1 MPTNVRAT
9 SQVVNPADL
18 RPMPY
23 GQASARSIRDAIF
36 EPLWGGRRALVDLF
50 GDELRIRDQDG
61 EILDGYDLLREAV
74 REAAQAMELVLDG
87 YLLPAP
93 LRDTTG
99 AEALMGQGT
108 VPTPAQ
114 MGRQLLIGG
123 GLGSARRDQVEANQ
137 ARQYPVA
144 SSSPTAFVAIDLLW
158 LDGEPLVDVP
168 LAERKRLLDGVIR
181 DCELVRRT
189 VAVRAPVEA
198 WYAQW
203 RALGFHE
210 VAVKGANSR
219 YTPGV
224 PSRDWATALIPRR

>member
-1 MPTNVRAT
+1 MPTESRA
-9 SQVVNPADL
+9 VELADL

-23 GQASARSIRDAIF
+23 GHASPSGVRDAIF
-36 EPLWGGRRALVDLF
+36 EPLWGGRRVLVDLL
-50 GDELRIRDQDG
+50 GDEVRIRDQEG
-61 EILDGYDLLREAV
+61 EMLDGYDLLRDAI
-74 REAAQAMELVLDG
+74 REAAQATEMVLDG

-114 MGRQLLIGG
+114 MGRQLLMGG
-123 GLGSARRDQVEANQ
+123 GLGNTRRDQLDANQ
-137 ARQYPVA
+137 ARRVPVGG
-144 SSSPTAFVAIDLLW
+144 SSPTAFVAIDLLW
-158 LDGEPLVDVP
+158 VDGEPLVDVP
-168 LAERKRLLDGVIR
+168 LAERKRLLEGVIR
-181 DCELVRRT
+181 DGEVVRRT